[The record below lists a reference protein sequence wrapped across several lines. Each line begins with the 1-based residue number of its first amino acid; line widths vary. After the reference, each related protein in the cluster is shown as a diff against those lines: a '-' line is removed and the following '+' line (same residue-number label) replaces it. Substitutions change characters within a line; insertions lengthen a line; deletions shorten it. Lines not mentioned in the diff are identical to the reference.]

1 MSNLN
6 SDQNPSKDDL
16 HTELDPQ
23 PNYNPPDNA
32 EVLKILQETANIL
45 NVFIENSGS
54 RSLEKWESLENS
66 ASSASDVNHNCNNSF
81 KLQYET
87 TEAEKCKSTNSEE
100 TSQNEDKELS
110 DHCENSLVIDSATE
124 NTSLIEPTV
133 SALER
138 QILLRGE
145 TSDNKKSKILQL
157 PLEVIPIS
165 PSHCEREI
173 MGDDIA
179 KTVNHIIC
187 ECDQPGVSGGAVPIV
202 TSLVVPVTTAGINGL
217 FFCVTTY

>member
-16 HTELDPQ
+16 CTELDPQ
-23 PNYNPPDNA
+23 PNYNPSENA

-66 ASSASDVNHNCNNSF
+66 ASSASDVNQNCNISF
-81 KLQYET
+81 KLQSETAEAKKYEP
-87 TEAEKCKSTNSEE
+87 TNSEG
-100 TSQNEDKELS
+100 TNQNEDRKLS

-124 NTSLIEPTV
+124 NTNLIEPTV
-133 SALER
+133 STLER
-138 QILLRGE
+138 QILLSGE
-145 TSDNKKSKILQL
+145 TSDNKKSKISQL
-157 PLEVIPIS
+157 PLVIPIS

-179 KTVNHIIC
+179 KTATHILC
-187 ECDQPGVSGGAVPIV
+187 ECDQPGVTGGAVPIV
-202 TSLVVPVTTAGINGL
+202 TSLVVPETTVNINGL
-217 FFCVTTY
+217 FFYVITY